1 MYPLKIRQ
9 AWDGGL
15 QNCINAKLKYT
26 SLDAILDFLLKFNYS
41 LIKFNHVVA
50 LMNVEKIVLFD
61 RLKNYTSVLPLF

>member
-1 MYPLKIRQ
+1 MCIVYKNFTPFVSFKISQ

-26 SLDAILDFLLKFNYS
+26 SLDAILDFLLKFSYS

-50 LMNVEKIVLFD
+50 LMNVEKLYCLIG
-61 RLKNYTSVLPLF
+61 